1 MHLKIDMVLKE
12 CCPNSNVKKEVPLK
26 QWKSKKKLN
35 MPKNVIYI

>member
-26 QWKSKKKLN
+26 QWKSIKKVEHAK
-35 MPKNVIYI
+35 KCHI